1 MSKVS
6 ESIWTRSFIGIFF
19 TQLFIFIVF
28 YALLT
33 TLPLYVI
40 DELGRS
46 ESSAGLVVTV
56 MLIAAIL
63 IRPISPKILDLFGK
77 KRTLMFNVILFAG
90 TTALYFFMTELG
102 PLLVVRFIHGI
113 SFGILTTVTGSIAAD
128 IIPEKRRGAGMGY
141 FAMAMN
147 LALVIGPFLGL
158 LLVQKLTFNWMFLV
172 LTVLMVLSVIFSLMI
187 TLKEAPRAEKFSF
200 ALKPHDLI
208 EVRAIPA
215 GIVIGLVGFSYA
227 SILSFVPVY
236 AEELNIAAVASYF
249 FIVYAFFMISS
260 RPSLGRLMDEKGAPI
275 VLIPSLI
282 IFGLGLWTLSATTT
296 AFIFLVAA
304 GLIGLGYGSLMPGFQ
319 TLSIQSTTPAR
330 SSHAISTFFIFYDI
344 GMASGA
350 YVWGVL
356 VATEGFP
363 VMYQFAGTLM
373 FLAMIVYVFIIRWR
387 RVRMQ

>member
-102 PLLVVRFIHGI
+102 PLLAVRFLHGV

-172 LTVLMVLSVIFSLMI
+172 LTVLMVLSVIFSSMI
-187 TLKEAPRAEKFSF
+187 TLKEAPREEKFSF

-236 AEELNIAAVASYF
+236 AEELNIATVASYF
-249 FIVYAFFMISS
+249 FIVYAFFMIGS
-260 RPSLGRLMDEKGAPI
+260 RPSLGRLMDEKGAPV
-275 VLIPSLI
+275 VLIPSLVV
-282 IFGLGLWTLSATTT
+282 FGIGLWTLGMTTT

-304 GLIGLGYGSLMPGFQ
+304 ALIGLGYGSLMPGFQ

-363 VMYQFAGTLM
+363 LMYQSAGTLM
-373 FLAMIVYVFIIRWR
+373 FIAMFVYVFILRWR
-387 RVRMQ
+387 RARM